1 MALPSRKV
9 STLPALPADAQKELV
24 LLERELGGRQELV
37 RALTFARQSKDVRYL
52 LGMLGDPEN
61 ASRSLADICH
71 SGQILPGEIIAA
83 LTSGTELRSQLLA
96 KTAIARRL
104 PDVVTEVM
112 QKAAEYEDDCTEC
125 MGTGKRTADPSEHD
139 PNPKPEDCVTCQA
152 TGRLRFPAD
161 GKCRDLAL
169 EMGGL
174 TGNGAPGVNVTTNVQ
189 VNAVTAGSYEGFERL
204 QEAMDQVLYGATAVP
219 QPAAVDAEILR
230 PEEPADV

>member
-1 MALPSRKV
+1 MALPARRTV
-9 STLPALPADAQKELV
+9 VVPALPVDAQKELL

-37 RALTFARQSKDVRYL
+37 RALTFAKQTKDVRYL

-61 ASRSLADICH
+61 ASRSLADICQ
-71 SGQILPGEIIAA
+71 SGQVLPGEIMAA

-104 PDVVTEVM
+104 PTVVSEVM

-125 MGTGKRTADPSEHD
+125 MGTGKRTEDPSEHN
-139 PNPKPEDCVTCQA
+139 PNPKPEDCTTCQA

-174 TGNGAPGVNVTTNVQ
+174 TGQGGGVHVQTNVQ
-189 VNAVTAGSYEGFERL
+189 VNNAAGASYEQFERM
-204 QEAMDQVLYGATAVP
+204 QEAMDQVLYGAGAVP
-219 QPAAVDAEILR
+219 QPAVEAEII
-230 PEEPADV
+230 PEDPADV